1 MLCGPHVPV
10 LSQLVSHFSL
20 SLSLSLT
27 KFIKCVE
34 QQIMIR
40 LGSKQLRKRVWSS
53 IIIISGTIFPRYLL
67 LFFNAMRDSEKS
79 DKLATRLAI
88 LNDFF
93 TYLLYCNI
101 SRSLFEKDKML
112 LSLLICTT
120 LWKRFGKLAHEDFTF
135 FATGGI
141 WIGGDPPKNPISWI
155 ADKLWIEMLNLSTNK
170 AFKVNKITTTRL
182 MFWCKNMIG
191 AWWAFQLPHLE

>member
-1 MLCGPHVPV
+1 
-10 LSQLVSHFSL
+10 
-20 SLSLSLT
+20 
-27 KFIKCVE
+27 
-34 QQIMIR
+34 
-40 LGSKQLRKRVWSS
+40 
-53 IIIISGTIFPRYLL
+53 
-67 LFFNAMRDSEKS
+67 MRDSEKS

-170 AFKVNKITTTRL
+170 AFKVNKIL
-182 MFWCKNMIG
+182 QQG
-191 AWWAFQLPHLE
+191 

>member
-20 SLSLSLT
+20 SLSLT

-34 QQIMIR
+34 LQIMIG
-40 LGSKQLRKRVWSS
+40 LGSKQLRKRVWTT

-191 AWWAFQLPHLE
+191 A

>member
-1 MLCGPHVPV
+1 
-10 LSQLVSHFSL
+10 
-20 SLSLSLT
+20 
-27 KFIKCVE
+27 
-34 QQIMIR
+34 MIG

-53 IIIISGTIFPRYLL
+53 ISIISGTILPRYLL

-141 WIGGDPPKNPISWI
+141 WIGGDPPKNPLSWI

-170 AFKVNKITTTRL
+170 AFKVNKFTTTKL
-182 MFWCKNMIG
+182 MFWYKNMIG
-191 AWWAFQLPHLE
+191 V